1 VGKGTLVT
9 ELRNRYPEVYVSIS
23 ATTRSPRPGEIDKV
37 HYYFIDDAA
46 FDRLIAEDGLL
57 EWAEVH
63 GNTRYGT
70 PREPVLQAVAH
81 GKRVILEIDLQ
92 GARQVREKLP
102 EAKSIFVLPP
112 DLDALMERL
121 TRRGTETPEQIE
133 RRLSTASYEL
143 AHKNEFD
150 HIVVNDDLG
159 QAVDELVRLI
169 GL

>member
-1 VGKGTLVT
+1 
-9 ELRNRYPEVYVSIS
+9 
-23 ATTRSPRPGEIDKV
+23 
-37 HYYFIDDAA
+37 
-46 FDRLIAEDGLL
+46 LL

-70 PREPVLQAVAH
+70 PREPVLQAVAR

-102 EAKSIFVLPP
+102 QLRSIFVLPP

-121 TRRGTETPEQIE
+121 TQRGTETPDQIE
-133 RRLSTASYEL
+133 RRLQTASYEL
-143 AHKNEFD
+143 AHQDEFD
-150 HIVVNDDLG
+150 HVVVNDDLG